1 MKIREKTKNFLKKN
15 KNIVEKIELTL
26 FYIISIL
33 LLISVNKIILYKYLS
48 NLTRNKLVKE
58 LLKFKV
64 LKFFS
69 YPERALYW
77 NLFSHE
83 LFIRR
88 DILMTTHLIKFN
100 VLLFNMVSAV
110 NNLILAHLNFF
121 FVREAEELPIST
133 IDYTI
138 HDNLTEYISIIIFS
152 ITFISYTYFYI
163 QSLRGL
169 KPKYPNFYRPVISAA
184 DFACGKKRFRER
196 EEEIYNN

>member
-1 MKIREKTKNFLKKN
+1 MKIREKIKNFLKKN
-15 KNIVEKIELTL
+15 KNIIEKIELTF
-26 FYIISIL
+26 FYMISIL
-33 LLISVNKIILYKYLS
+33 LLISINKIVLDKHLS
-48 NLTRNKLVKE
+48 NLTRNKLVKKLLRFK
-58 LLKFKV
+58 LLK
-64 LKFFS
+64 LFS

-88 DILMTTHLIKFN
+88 DVFMTTHLIKFN
-100 VLLFNMVSAV
+100 VLLFNMISAV

-121 FVREAEELPIST
+121 FVREAEELSSST

-138 HDNLTEYISIIIFS
+138 NQNLTEYISIVIFT

-169 KPKYPNFYRPVISAA
+169 KPKYPNFYRPVINAA